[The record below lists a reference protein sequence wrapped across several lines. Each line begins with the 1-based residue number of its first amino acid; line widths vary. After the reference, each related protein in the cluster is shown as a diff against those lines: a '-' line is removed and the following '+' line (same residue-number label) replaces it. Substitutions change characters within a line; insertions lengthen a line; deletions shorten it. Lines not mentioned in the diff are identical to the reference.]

1 MESVNEISG
10 YLSPHSDEMNTAMD
24 YNDNVDEGDSAD
36 ETISQKE
43 KIKKS
48 LKQTKVEAKLA
59 SASKPKSVFR
69 YKYIP
74 MRLSA
79 EERKLLQVLESALEV
94 CEYTDVVDV
103 TFSHTKKSKLSRI
116 IESLVDVLSIA
127 CGLIVSSNLSKGEG
141 IVADRSLNDNVPLF
155 TDLFEIG
162 RRYKVMN
169 PSKLRGSYGKLMYL
183 LMDSESYHVKQD
195 LRINFVKPILT

>member
-1 MESVNEISG
+1 MESVNEISS
-10 YLSPHSDEMNTAMD
+10 YLSPLSEEKDDRNDAIDSGDESG
-24 YNDNVDEGDSAD
+24 VQRDSQ
-36 ETISQKE
+36 SKL
-43 KIKKS
+43 KKNY
-48 LKQTKVEAKLA
+48 KQAKAEAKLA
-59 SASKPKSVFR
+59 GISKPKGVIR

-127 CGLIVSSNLSKGEG
+127 CGLIVSTNAHC
-141 IVADRSLNDNVPLF
+141 V
-155 TDLFEIG
+155 
-162 RRYKVMN
+162 
-169 PSKLRGSYGKLMYL
+169 
-183 LMDSESYHVKQD
+183 
-195 LRINFVKPILT
+195 

>member
-10 YLSPHSDEMNTAMD
+10 YLTPMSDDAKA
-24 YNDNVDEGDSAD
+24 DNASGDESGVQRDNQS
-36 ETISQKE
+36 KL
-43 KIKKS
+43 KKS
-48 LKQTKVEAKLA
+48 HKQAKVEAKLG
-59 SASKPKSVFR
+59 SANKPKSVFR

-74 MRLSA
+74 MRLSL

-127 CGLIVSSNLSKGEG
+127 CGLIVRTVY
-141 IVADRSLNDNVPLF
+141 IY
-155 TDLFEIG
+155 I
-162 RRYKVMN
+162 Y
-169 PSKLRGSYGKLMYL
+169 
-183 LMDSESYHVKQD
+183 
-195 LRINFVKPILT
+195 ILCILY